1 MGKEYKVKLDFQLT
15 RQSKILIG
23 ILGVV
28 FVIAIVTQWGPGLYG
43 LISNPDMES
52 KRQTLQSS
60 KDLVAASKIL
70 KPIETGLYQKTGLA
84 EKDKSVSIF
93 DEKFPETVIRE
104 KIDRIIKQAGIP
116 QNYQLNMEPVPG
128 RKVEKISPQAR
139 RNLVAFLYQRKLES
153 EKEAL
158 KAEIDAELPVQTEAE
173 TGFEEESFDDMM
185 MNAWLDETEEEEEKD
200 TEKPTDAEN
209 GKEDKTPQQPQ
220 KSYENQTGTDNTKND
235 VTEND
240 PSEWEFASLPD
251 TIPNSIRIELIDLVM
266 SMTER
271 HIVGAEK
278 TLFENEFFKIQ
289 TEATSGFFGF
299 GAKEPTTEINFRPNS
314 KILAKFSNL
323 LDHHD
328 QELNKENL
336 TLVLLEYF
344 ERIQMQITELSEKL
358 KLAPAS
364 YTPESYNVKI
374 KFKAEIDKL
383 VNLNRL
389 IETTTK
395 WLMVRDLQI
404 SADNKQNKI
413 IVDVFMI
420 ARVYQ

>member
-1 MGKEYKVKLDFQLT
+1 MKLDFQLT

-43 LISNPDMES
+43 LIFNPDMES

-70 KPIETGLYQKTGLA
+70 KPIETGLYQKTGLT

-93 DEKFPETVIRE
+93 DENFPETVIRE

-128 RKVEKISPQAR
+128 RKAEKISPQAR

-153 EKEAL
+153 ERQAL
-158 KAEIDAELPVQTEAE
+158 KAEIDAELRAQTEAE

-209 GKEDKTPQQPQ
+209 GKEDKTPQPPQ
-220 KSYENQTGTDNTKND
+220 KSYENQTSTDNTKND

-240 PSEWEFASLPD
+240 PSEWELASLPD

-266 SMTER
+266 SMTEQ

-289 TEATSGFFGF
+289 IEATSGFFGF
-299 GAKEPTTEINFRPNS
+299 GAKEPATEINFHPNS

>member
-43 LISNPDMES
+43 WISNPAMES

-84 EKDKSVSIF
+84 EKEKTTSIF
-93 DEKFPETVIRE
+93 EGNFPETVIRE
-104 KIDRIIKQAGIP
+104 KIDGIIKRAGIP

-128 RKVEKISPQAR
+128 RKSERISPQAR
-139 RNLVAFLYQRKLES
+139 RNLVVFLYQKKLES

-158 KAEIDAELPVQTEAE
+158 KAEIEAELQAQTEKEAE
-173 TGFEEESFDDMM
+173 FEEASLDML

-209 GKEDKTPQQPQ
+209 GKEDKTPQPPQ
-220 KSYENQTGTDNTKND
+220 KSYENQNGTDNTKND

-266 SMTER
+266 SMTEQ

-336 TLVLLEYF
+336 TLALLEYF
-344 ERIQMQITELSEKL
+344 ERVQMQITEISEKL

-389 IETTTK
+389 IETTTQ

-413 IVDVFMI
+413 IVDVLMI